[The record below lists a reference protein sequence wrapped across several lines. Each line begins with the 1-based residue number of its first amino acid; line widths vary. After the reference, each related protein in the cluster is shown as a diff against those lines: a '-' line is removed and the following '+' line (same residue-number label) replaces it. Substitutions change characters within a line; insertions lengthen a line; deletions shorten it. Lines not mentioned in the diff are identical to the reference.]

1 MEYFDIFHYAVQKDQ
16 VDLRGSLEED
26 KLFIRFQ
33 FFSDRYY
40 ETIFSEALS
49 SLGVPKDEHP
59 AAVETLFRKVEAVVD
74 PKCPVFLGVFDTTVV
89 EGDVTLDP
97 NLPNWIPAS
106 RSFIQG
112 LEPVPFDNDIIAR
125 SPYCT
130 VCLEDFEQ
138 QGPITQ
144 LPCTHHFHLHCIVQC
159 LEVNHMCPLCRYE
172 MPIDQD

>member
-1 MEYFDIFHYAVQKDQ
+1 MDYFDIFHYAVQKEQ

-33 FFSDRYY
+33 FFSNRYY
-40 ETIFSEALS
+40 ETIFSDALS

-74 PKCPVFLGVFDTTVV
+74 PKRPVFLGVFDTTVV

-97 NLPNWIPAS
+97 NLPSWIPAS

-112 LEPVPFDNDIIAR
+112 LEPVTFNSDIIAR